1 MNSHSESSL
10 DQFLLS
16 GLQEIESKGLTR
28 RLSALEGAQQVRVAR
43 DGRQLLNFSSNDY
56 LGLATHPALKQAAM
70 ADWERSG
77 FGSGASRLICG
88 TLAAH
93 EELDDA
99 IADFKQTPAAL
110 SFSSG

>member
-1 MNSHSESSL
+1 MNPHSESAL
-10 DQFLLS
+10 DRFLLA

-43 DGRQLLNFSSNDY
+43 EGRQLLNFSSNDY
-56 LGLATHPALKQAAM
+56 LGLATHPSLKQAAM
-70 ADWERSG
+70 AEWERSG

-99 IADFKQTPAAL
+99 IAALQADPA
-110 SFSSG
+110 